1 MCKSVRADT
10 ENTSQKSLRRLFV
23 ERTHL
28 VDFGFICTFPA
39 ILLLV
44 YQLPYAVRES
54 LVFDYTDP
62 TVVTA
67 FTSSFVHLETGH
79 LLTNVFLYLVVV
91 PTLYLLGIASGNRQR
106 FYIFV
111 STVLVAF
118 PPVLSYLNLAIIR
131 SSATLGASGVVMGLV
146 GCLPLTLADYLE
158 SRFAIGPVRTFAPM
172 MFLTSLGLVS
182 VLSVQSVVPE
192 NSTVLF
198 VTAGLVLA
206 VFLTVLF
213 YAISAYE
220 QVDNILSKLRSSA
233 DATGYFELSVAAIF
247 LFVTVLF
254 VAFPVDPTTENGVV
268 NLYEHFVGYSL
279 GFIASFTTVEVLNQ
293 FGR

>member
-28 VDFGFICTFPA
+28 IDVGFICTFPT

-44 YQLPYAVRES
+44 YQLPHEVRES

-79 LLTNVFLYLVVV
+79 LLTNVFLYVVVV
-91 PTLYLLGIASGNRQR
+91 PTLYLLAV
-106 FYIFV
+106 V

-118 PPVLSYLNLAIIR
+118 PPILSYLNLAILR
-131 SSATLGASGVVMGLV
+131 SSVTLGASGVVMGLV

-182 VLSVQSVVPE
+182 VLSVQSVVSE

-206 VFLTVLF
+206 VFLTVLL

-233 DATGYFELSVAAIF
+233 DATGYFELSVAAVF

-254 VAFPVDPTTENGVV
+254 VAFPVDPTTESGIV